1 MHDILYNKKQTSFH
15 GSKCVLRGRGIGT
28 EQLQWYNSYVLASS
42 VVDIE
47 LEPSY
52 QRIQLQ
58 SN

>member
-1 MHDILYNKKQTSFH
+1 MHDSLYNKKQTSFH
-15 GSKCVLRGRGIGT
+15 RSKCLLRGSDIGT

-42 VVDIE
+42 VVDIA